1 MKPSLQTLLETALT
15 LTQKRSHLHQEIET
29 LRETLSQTD
38 SLLEK
43 TLQEALRTPL
53 EGVPHPNLSPTPVQ
67 PDSNQKAPNPP
78 LKPNKEEKPL
88 KRPEGKAEGKS
99 AGEEETKP
107 EKKPARPPLQ
117 QKMPESHGTPTGL
130 RDTKKQDMARQI
142 ETLLLENPEGLRVDQ
157 IAERTG
163 RSQSNVYVWLTGR
176 AHEYIAH
183 LKKVGPGTWAI
194 VK

>member
-1 MKPSLQTLLETALT
+1 MTPSLQTLLETALT
-15 LTQKRSHLHQEIET
+15 LTQKRSTLHRELEI
-29 LRETLSQTD
+29 LRESIAQTD
-38 SLLEK
+38 ALLEA
-43 TLQEALRTPL
+43 TLAEAIKIPLAPPAPPATPDTPPKSQPTL
-53 EGVPHPNLSPTPVQ
+53 APTPTL
-67 PDSNQKAPNPP
+67 PATPPPQKPP
-78 LKPNKEEKPL
+78 ESSKKE
-88 KRPEGKAEGKS
+88 
-99 AGEEETKP
+99 KP
-107 EKKPARPPLQ
+107 EKKPKAPALAEIL
-117 QKMPESHGTPTGL
+117 KKSTDTNVGL

-176 AHEYIAH
+176 AHEYISQ